1 MLNSGIRNISNPTL
15 RPVILSGFGPPS
27 LACIRSWGRKGYP
40 VGMVCIGSKKEPP
53 PDSKYLTDFVTLP
66 SDKLNTPDGIQI
78 IKEFLIRFRATGIT
92 CVAESVACWLNDHR
106 QMFPDEVAIWLPTNK
121 TIKDLI
127 SKQKQIEIARIIGF
141 NVLPT
146 YLIDKNLETVDHIP
160 KNHFPLC
167 LRPDDPAGVTP
178 VFKAHLVYSQKE
190 LIEYVESME
199 KMDGPIVAQPFMHL
213 PNLVVHGARTVN
225 GDSIGVQGF
234 LVERKFE
241 GVTLTIRPIQLE
253 KDVLDRCVAFTDYFN
268 IAGNYH
274 FEFLVDK
281 KDGSAYFLEL
291 NNRLGGTTAK
301 VFALGYD
308 EPLLVLQ
315 SYGVL
320 PTSPETSDQKPATRN
335 HQPSS
340 IVQRLKTSIEQPA
353 TIVHRPLTNVTVS
366 SKQAL
371 LKYFYYTIKGR
382 LTPLDYPSE
391 ANLIRL
397 AKTIYGFIRYRDDV
411 FMLRDLKGSMALYF
425 GNLKSKV

>member
-1 MLNSGIRNISNPTL
+1 VEPKKIERNSPI
-15 RPVILSGFGPPS
+15 RPVIVGGFGPPT
-27 LACIRSWGRKGYP
+27 LACVRSWGIQGLP
-40 VGMVCIGSKKEPP
+40 VGMIWIGSKKEPP
-53 PDSKYLTDFVTLP
+53 PASKFLTDFVAIP
-66 SDKLNTPDGIQI
+66 AEKLYTPDGIEI

-106 QMFPDEVAIWLPTNK
+106 QMFPDELATWLPTNK
-121 TIKDLI
+121 SIKDLI
-127 SKQKQIEIARIIGF
+127 SKQKQIEIARKVHF
-141 NVLPT
+141 NILPT
-146 YLIDKNLETVDHIP
+146 YLIDKNLETINHIP

-167 LRPDDPAGVTP
+167 LRPDDPATVTP
-178 VFKAHLVYSQKE
+178 VFKAFLVHSQEE
-190 LIEYVESME
+190 LIKYVKSMQ
-199 KMDGPIVAQPFMHL
+199 KIDGPIVAQPFMHL
-213 PNLVVHGARTVN
+213 PNLVVHGARTVD
-225 GDSIGVQGF
+225 GDSIGLQGF

-241 GVTLTIRPIQLE
+241 GVTLTIHPANLE
-253 KDVLDRCVAFTDYFN
+253 KDFLDKCVQFTNYFN
-268 IAGNYH
+268 VTGNYH

-281 KDGSAYFLEL
+281 KNGSVYFLEL

-308 EPLLVLQ
+308 EPLLLLQ

-320 PTSPETSDQKPATRN
+320 PTSPETREQKPATSN
-335 HQPSS
+335 Q
-340 IVQRLKTSIEQPA
+340 QPA
-353 TIVHRPLTNVTVS
+353 SSNRQPTTIVHRPLTNVTVS

-391 ANLIRL
+391 TNLIRL
-397 AKTIYGFIRYRDDV
+397 AKTIYGFLRYRDDV

>member
-1 MLNSGIRNISNPTL
+1 VEPKKIERNSPI
-15 RPVILSGFGPPS
+15 RPVIVGGFGPPTLS
-27 LACIRSWGRKGYP
+27 CVRSWGIQGLP
-40 VGMVCIGSKKEPP
+40 VGMVCIGSKKEPTP
-53 PDSKYLTDFVTLP
+53 ASKFLTDFVTIP
-66 SDKLNTPDGIQI
+66 TEKFYTPDGIRV

-121 TIKDLI
+121 SIKDLI
-127 SKQKQIEIARIIGF
+127 SKQEQIEVARKVYF
-141 NVLPT
+141 NILPT
-146 YLIDKNLETVDHIP
+146 YLIDKNLETIDHIP

-167 LRPDDPAGVTP
+167 LRPDDPATVTP
-178 VFKAHLVYSQKE
+178 VFKAFLVHSQEE
-190 LIEYVESME
+190 LIKYVKSMQ
-199 KMDGPIVAQPFMHL
+199 KIDGPIVAQPFMHL
-213 PNLVVHGARTVN
+213 PNLVVHGARTVD
-225 GDSIGVQGF
+225 GDSIGLQGF

-241 GVTLTIRPIQLE
+241 GVTLTIHPANLE
-253 KDVLDRCVAFTDYFN
+253 KDFLDKCVQFTNYFN
-268 IAGNYH
+268 VTGNYH

-281 KDGSAYFLEL
+281 KNGSVYFLEL

-308 EPLLVLQ
+308 EPLLALQ

-320 PTSPETSDQKPATRN
+320 PTSPEARYQKPATSN
-335 HQPSS
+335 KQPS
-340 IVQRLKTSIEQPA
+340 

-391 ANLIRL
+391 TNLIRL
-397 AKTIYGFIRYRDDV
+397 AKTIYGFLRYRDDV